1 MANIL
6 GFVGIAVS
14 GFALLFA
21 ILAAALTL
29 WESLEVGS
37 SKTTTGLWETCTEL
51 SGNKVCIDLNS
62 DNGKLSGNV

>member
-37 SKTTTGLWETCTEL
+37 SKSTIGLWESCLEI
-51 SGNKVCIDLNS
+51 SGNKVCTDLNS
-62 DNGKLSGNV
+62 DNGKHSSV